1 MYQHSS
7 NKWTRKVPMELQILQ
22 ISFIILIWLLVN
34 SCKNNRSNSRCIFNS
49 SNNCNYSSNKILKT
63 KTIEIIVEHPPWK
76 HPNHNNKENNKMKD
90 MLVYQK
96 GIDRVQPIKFL
107 LEELLVNT
115 LTLTIN
121 LSLRKMQLKYK
132 SVKKVQS

>member
-1 MYQHSS
+1 
-7 NKWTRKVPMELQILQ
+7 
-22 ISFIILIWLLVN
+22 
-34 SCKNNRSNSRCIFNS
+34 
-49 SNNCNYSSNKILKT
+49 
-63 KTIEIIVEHPPWK
+63 
-76 HPNHNNKENNKMKD
+76 